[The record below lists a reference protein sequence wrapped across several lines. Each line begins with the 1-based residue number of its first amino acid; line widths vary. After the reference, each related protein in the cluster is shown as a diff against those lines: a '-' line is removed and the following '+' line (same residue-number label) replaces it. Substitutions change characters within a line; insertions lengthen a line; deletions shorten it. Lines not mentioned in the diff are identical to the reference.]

1 MLIVDWFK
9 LSRDLTDSKKKVI
22 QRHSIHSFSEVVHL
36 LPSTGKKSSFLDHG
50 FSFFFMLE
58 KKIIK

>member
-36 LPSTGKKSSFLDHG
+36 LPLTGKKVAS
-50 FSFFFMLE
+50 
-58 KKIIK
+58 